1 MKKSILFAA
10 LLTFTLLAACS
21 SNNGGDTETSPA
33 STPSP
38 SAESASA
45 IVEPTEE
52 PMPEPTKEPVKELS
66 NDEQL
71 ALDYVNIFINN
82 SDVNDRKK
90 FLEERIREDVFT
102 VFALGVGM
110 KTSEEGKFQ
119 NPKVLDKTEYNASG
133 LDGNLILI
141 GSDNGIQ
148 LIAFV
153 VEEKIDFAFKSNTKG
168 AEAEQVFKELMREF

>member
-1 MKKSILFAA
+1 MKKSYLFAA
-10 LLTFTLLAACS
+10 LLTFTLLAGCTI
-21 SNNGGDTETSPA
+21 NKGGNTEA
-33 STPSP
+33 STASGPSP

-52 PMPEPTKEPVKELS
+52 PPPEPTKEPIKELS
-66 NDEQL
+66 NHEQL
-71 ALDYVNIFINN
+71 ALDYVSIFINN

-90 FLEERIREDVFT
+90 FLEEKIREDVRT

-110 KTSEEGKFQ
+110 KTSEDGKFQ
-119 NPKVLDKTEYNASG
+119 NPKVLDHIEYNASG
-133 LDGNLILI
+133 LDGSLILI

-153 VEEKIDFAFKSNTKG
+153 VEEEIGFAFKSNTKG
-168 AEAEQVFKELMREF
+168 VEAEQTFEELMREF